1 MKRFISAIGCITA
14 IISVIIS
21 ICTLRQNSKMI
32 EATARPYVAI
42 EIVHIENS
50 YYFKLKNYGNSNA
63 IIDNIEINDNV
74 KAILCSPSTSFF
86 TKLKGLSMP
95 PGYVLMNCID
105 ENGIQEQKDQLL
117 KFGLKYH
124 SSVGEKYEEQQ
135 EIDFKLYRI
144 VVESRRNVNERN
156 APVIIAKALQDIIKT
171 IESK

>member
-1 MKRFISAIGCITA
+1 MKSFISAIGCITA

-74 KAILCSPSTSFF
+74 KAILCSPSTSF
-86 TKLKGLSMP
+86 L
-95 PGYVLMNCID
+95 VLHFFL
-105 ENGIQEQKDQLL
+105 G
-117 KFGLKYH
+117 
-124 SSVGEKYEEQQ
+124 
-135 EIDFKLYRI
+135 DFNKRTNLHR
-144 VVESRRNVNERN
+144 S
-156 APVIIAKALQDIIKT
+156 ATA
-171 IESK
+171 